1 LAALSEAPQ
10 PLRFPLPAVAGEQGE
25 STEVDVRALLRGDY
39 DDHGARAP
47 DPSAGGVAA
56 SDALLSASVDRLT
69 LSQSPGAGAQRTGA
83 TSDAEAAAEVLR
95 NIGAFAHV
103 HPDDVAEHEA
113 AAAAA
118 ASEPRTARSYGQPG
132 ASNNSERLGYR
143 YAALPPPAHTAVVA
157 RAGSGT
163 AAANLAADAHAA
175 KQAAGAAAAQ
185 LSQFD
190 SQSPRDF
197 DFTDHAARSRREN
210 VGPLAA
216 AAARIAAEAAADAG
230 FNAAGGDGHAAGGGG
245 GGGGGDLFLP
255 LDDSFFSQTGL
266 EVGEGA
272 STAQQQAAYRPP
284 ASVAA
289 ALRPVPALPAGG
301 RRLVTSGSL
310 PHGAVALGQ
319 RPVAARAAPT
329 PAAVLQPAAAG
340 GKAMRVY
347 GTKNAMPG
355 AVVARP
361 ASGAGG
367 RALAAASSAQHQP
380 APRAGAGAPPSR
392 PARLRVAAGGPAALA
407 DLLADDT

>member
-1 LAALSEAPQ
+1 
-10 PLRFPLPAVAGEQGE
+10 
-25 STEVDVRALLRGDY
+25 
-39 DDHGARAP
+39 
-47 DPSAGGVAA
+47 
-56 SDALLSASVDRLT
+56 
-69 LSQSPGAGAQRTGA
+69 
-83 TSDAEAAAEVLR
+83 VLR

-132 ASNNSERLGYR
+132 ASTNSERLGYR

-163 AAANLAADAHAA
+163 AAANLAAVAHAA

-216 AAARIAAEAAADAG
+216 AAARIAAEAAADVG
-230 FNAAGGDGHAAGGGG
+230 FNAAGGDGHAAGG

-289 ALRPVPALPAGG
+289 ALRPVPALPAGD
-301 RRLVTSGSL
+301 RRLITRGSL

-319 RPVAARAAPT
+319 LPVAARAAPT